1 MGRRVDAERLFAENR
16 AVANRRAVIAAALG
30 DVDSTFEA
38 LERMMADEPHRVAQ
52 HLIQPEFALLRG
64 HPRRAALR
72 RALGLER

>member
-1 MGRRVDAERLFAENR
+1 MGRRADAERLYAEHR
-16 AVANRRAVIAAALG
+16 AVANRAAVIAAALG
-30 DVDSTFEA
+30 DVDGAFEA
-38 LERMMADEPHRVAQ
+38 LERQIADEPHRVAQ